1 MQISLGCKMKKLDDL
16 REVFKNAKRRKPSQI
31 FCPRCAS
38 PKIHLSSGLDLWLT
52 PKSYVCDECGYNGVI
67 VMELEEENQT
77 EEEKQTS
84 TEE

>member
-1 MQISLGCKMKKLDDL
+1 MKKLDDL